1 MRKLITF
8 TIICLLISIFGL
20 TQEIS
25 HAPSQFKFIENK
37 GQWPDQVTFRAE
49 VPGGF
54 IWLEKGK
61 FNYQF
66 KSYPI
71 HHAEHAHE
79 NKLDK
84 IKKELKQHVV
94 WSEFVGANENVE
106 VSKTQKS
113 KEYFNYFLG
122 KDQSKWASHCYAYGD
137 ITYEELYDGI
147 DLRVYEKNLDLKY
160 DFILKPGAQNNI
172 KLKYSGQDK
181 IKLNKKGYIEVETTI
196 GQIREEKPYAYQII
210 NGKVREVECSFKLSN
225 NQLSF
230 ELGEYDQS
238 VKLIIDPILVFA
250 SYSGSYSDNFG
261 MTATYDYNGNMFS
274 GGMAFGNEYPTTPGV
289 YNDTS
294 TFTTQT
300 APIFGITDVV
310 ITKYSSDG
318 TSRLY
323 STYLGGGT
331 ETQGTETVHSL
342 IADTDGN
349 LYMYGVTSSENFP
362 TTTGSYD
369 ETFNGGNSITFAGTG
384 TLFSNNGTD
393 IYVAKFNSDGSNL
406 LACTYVGGSGND
418 GVNYNAS
425 NVNNS
430 DSLYFNYG
438 DYFRG
443 EIMLDDANNVYV
455 GSCTRS
461 NDFPTVN
468 PYQNTMNGVYD
479 GVVFKLDN
487 DLTSMDF
494 STYLGGALNDAI
506 YSVKLNENDQVVV
519 AGGTVSA
526 DFPNTV
532 GVYQENFQGG
542 DADGFLSILSADGSS
557 LVASTFIGTPEYD
570 QNYFIEIDRWNN
582 IYTVGQTEGTIP
594 ISPDVYS
601 NPNSG
606 QFLTKFSP
614 DLTSMDLYTEFGNGD
629 GEIDISPSAFLV
641 DFCGNVYVSGWGARI
656 NPLGTPMDN
665 MPISSNAFQSDNG
678 NGYNFYLIVLS
689 RNFEDLLYGSY
700 LGGEDSREH
709 VDGGT
714 SRFDK
719 NGVVY
724 QSVCGGCGGNS
735 DFPTTPGAVSD
746 TNLSSNCNNLVFK
759 FDFEIVPKAQLTTSA
774 NEGCAPF
781 EIEFQN
787 FSSDSTNYIWY
798 FGDGDS
804 TFTEYNPTHIYD
816 TPGTYIVELLV
827 TDTICN
833 LTDTA
838 KTTITIHDS
847 LVLEVPNDTVVCGNP
862 NLTIVANSFGSATEY
877 VWSTT
882 ADLQD
887 TLNNFPSGNSIN
899 VFPSAD
905 ITYYIQIKNPWCT
918 LMDSIQIT
926 FINSAIE
933 LLDDTTVCQNTDFTI
948 SATNQNPVFSFDYQW
963 SPAQYVVSG
972 QGTNQVTANV
982 PDSMYIYLTA
992 TATNGCVLLDSVWVN
1007 ANFIDPLLVD
1017 AYADQ
1022 DTIPLGNSVQLFGE
1036 PDGLTYS
1043 WLPTETLNNPNIQN
1057 PIATPVEEVTS
1068 YLLTLSDGVCAD
1080 TAIVTI
1086 RTVEYSCDF
1095 PNIFV
1100 PNSFTPN
1107 GDGENDV
1114 LYVRGKYL
1122 VSMEFKVFDRWGELV
1137 FESDEASY
1145 GWDGTFKGQS
1155 LDPDTYVYHLKAD
1168 CGTGETLIKGNVTI
1182 LK

>member
-1 MRKLITF
+1 MLFLIVSALG
-8 TIICLLISIFGL
+8 IYA
-20 TQEIS
+20 QEV
-25 HAPSQFKFIENK
+25 AVTPSQFKFIENK

-66 KSYPI
+66 KSYPS
-71 HHAEHAHE
+71 HHAHQ
-79 NKLDK
+79 KS
-84 IKKELKQHVV
+84 KKKSESDDVVKQHVV
-94 WSEFVGANENVE
+94 WAEFIGANEEFTVT
-106 VSKTQKS
+106 KTQEQ
-113 KEYFNYFLG
+113 KEYYNFYLG
-122 KDQSKWASHCYAYGD
+122 NDQAKWSSNCKAYGD
-137 ITYEELYDGI
+137 ITYHNLYQGI
-147 DLRVYEKNLDLKY
+147 DLRVYEKNFDLKY
-160 DFILKPGAQNNI
+160 DFILKPYTENNI
-172 KLKYSGQDK
+172 KLRYSGFDK
-181 IKLNKKGYIEVETTI
+181 IKVNNKGALEIETSL
-196 GQIREEKPYAYQII
+196 GQIREENPYAYQII
-210 NGKVREVECSFKLSN
+210 NGKIIEVGCKFKLN
-225 NQLSF
+225 DNIVEFDL
-230 ELGEYDQS
+230 ETYDER
-238 VKLIIDPILVFA
+238 VPLIIDPILVFA

-274 GGMAFGNEYPTTPGV
+274 GGMAFGNAYPTTPGV

-294 TFTTQT
+294 TFSGQA
-300 APIFGITDVV
+300 APVFGITDVV
-310 ITKYSSDG
+310 ITKYSADG
-318 TSRLY
+318 TTRLY

-349 LYMYGVTSSENFP
+349 LYLYGVTSSENFP
-362 TTTGSYD
+362 VTSGSYD
-369 ETFNGGNSITFAGTG
+369 ETFNGGNLVTFAGTG
-384 TLFSNNGTD
+384 TYFSNNGTD
-393 IYVAKFNSDGSNL
+393 IYVAKFNPDGSNL

-418 GVNYNAS
+418 GVNYNVS
-425 NVNNS
+425 PNS
-430 DSLYFNYG
+430 VDSLVFNYG

-443 EIMLDDANNVYV
+443 EIMLDESNNVYV
-455 GSCTRS
+455 GTSTRS
-461 NDFPTVN
+461 SDFPTVN
-468 PYQNTMNGVYD
+468 AYQNTMNGVYD
-479 GVVFKLDN
+479 GVVFKLNN

-494 STYLGGALNDAI
+494 STYLGGSLNDAI
-506 YSVKLNENDQVVV
+506 YSVKINENQEVVV
-519 AGGTVSA
+519 AGGTVSN
-526 DFPNTV
+526 DFPNTT
-532 GVYQENFQGG
+532 GVYQESFQGG
-542 DADGFLSILSADGSS
+542 IADGFISILAADGSS
-557 LVASTFIGTPEYD
+557 LVASTFVGTTNYD

-582 IYTVGQTEGTIP
+582 IYTVGQTEGSTP
-594 ISPDVYS
+594 ISSGVFS

-614 DLTSMDLYTEFGNGD
+614 DLTSMDLYTEFGNSD

-641 DFCGNVYVSGWGARI
+641 DFCGNVYVCGWGARI
-656 NPLGTPMDN
+656 NPVGTPLSG
-665 MPISSNAFQSDNG
+665 MPVSNNAFQSVAP
-678 NGYNFYLIVLS
+678 NGYDFYLIVLS
-689 RNFEDLLYGSY
+689 RNFEDLLYASY
-700 LGGEDSREH
+700 LGGGDASEH

-759 FDFEIVPKAQLTTSA
+759 FDFEIVPKAQLTASST
-774 NEGCAPF
+774 EGCAPF

-838 KTTITIHDS
+838 RTTITIHDS
-847 LVLEVPNDTVVCGNP
+847 LLLEVPNDTVVCGSP
-862 NLTIVANSFGSATEY
+862 NLTLVANSFGTATQY
-877 VWSTT
+877 VWSSSS
-882 ADLQD
+882 DLQD
-887 TLNNFPSGNSIN
+887 TLNVFPAGNTLNISPSG
-899 VFPSAD
+899 D
-905 ITYYIQIKNPWCT
+905 ITYYVEIKNPWCT
-918 LMDSIQIT
+918 LLDSVQIT
-926 FINSAIE
+926 FINSAIDLVDE
-933 LLDDTTVCQNTDFTI
+933 VTVCQNASFDLE
-948 SATNQNPVFSFDYQW
+948 ATNQNPMFTFDYQW
-963 SPAQYVVSG
+963 APPQYIVSG
-972 QGTNQVTANV
+972 QGSNEVTVNV

-1007 ANFIDPLLVD
+1007 ANFLDPLLVD

-1022 DTIPLGNSVQLFGE
+1022 DTIPAGSTVQLFGA
-1036 PDGLTYS
+1036 PDGYSYS
-1043 WLPTETLNNPNIQN
+1043 WFPPETLNNSSAQN
-1057 PIATPVEEVTS
+1057 PVATPVDEVTT
-1068 YLLTLSDGVCAD
+1068 YMLTVSDGVCSD
-1080 TAIVTI
+1080 TALVTI

-1137 FESDEASY
+1137 FESNEAAN
-1145 GWDGTFKGQS
+1145 GWDGTFKGSS
-1155 LDPDTYVYHLKAD
+1155 LEPDTYVYHLKAD
-1168 CGTGETLIKGNVTI
+1168 CGTGEQLIKGNVTI
-1182 LK
+1182 LR